1 MIVSRSGKRLKVDR
15 VAAISRAGREST
27 GYQDDPLMIYHPPC
41 IFQRS
46 LGASRLDRAFV
57 IIF

>member
-15 VAAISRAGREST
+15 VAAISRAGSST

-41 IFQRS
+41 ILQGS
-46 LGASRLDRAFV
+46 LGASHRSRIRV